1 MSSAELLDFTA
12 RALMLTLMLSLPP
25 ILVATVVGTLVSVV
39 QALTQIQEQTISFGF
54 KLAALL
60 FTLYATARWMG
71 VELYNYMLTILEM
84 IPRVG
89 S

>member
-1 MSSAELLDFTA
+1 MSPAEILDFTA
-12 RALMLTLMLSLPP
+12 RALMLTLILSLPP
-25 ILVATVVGTLVSVV
+25 ILVATIVGTLVSVV

-71 VELYNYMLTILEM
+71 VELYNYMINILEM
-84 IPRVG
+84 VPRVG

>member
-1 MSSAELLDFTA
+1 MSPAEILDFTA
-12 RALMLTLMLSLPP
+12 RALMLTLLLSLPP
-25 ILVATVVGTLVSVV
+25 IIVATVVGTIVSVL

-60 FTLYATARWMG
+60 FTIYATARWMG
-71 VELYNYMLTILEM
+71 VELYNYLSNILDM